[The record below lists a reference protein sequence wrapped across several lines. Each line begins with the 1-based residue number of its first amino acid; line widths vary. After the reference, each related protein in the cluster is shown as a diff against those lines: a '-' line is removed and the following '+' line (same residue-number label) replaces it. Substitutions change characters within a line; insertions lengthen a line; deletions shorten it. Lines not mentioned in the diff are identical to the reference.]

1 MNCGE
6 AQQELALWVGQDLTD
21 PARIETLRRHVA
33 ICPVC
38 GQRAKALK
46 ASLVALGCL
55 EVPQTYDTINS
66 LWPEVE
72 ARILASQSQPPIRS
86 SMVVWAALGLL
97 SLAILGGTAW
107 MWRQSPPPPAAP
119 TVTPEEPVA
128 PPSYPTS
135 PGHQSPGINP
145 AIP

>member
-21 PARIETLRRHVA
+21 PVRIETLRRHVA

-46 ASLVALGCL
+46 ASLVALGSL
-55 EVPQTYDTINS
+55 EVPQTYDTIDS

-72 ARILASQSQPPIRS
+72 ARIMARQSQPPMRS
-86 SMVVWAALGLL
+86 SLVIWAALGLL
-97 SLAILGGTAW
+97 SLVILGGTAW
-107 MWRQSPPPPAAP
+107 MWRTTPPSAAP
-119 TVTPEEPVA
+119 AVTPNEPVA
-128 PPSYPTS
+128 PPLYPPS
-135 PGHQSPGINP
+135 PGHQSSGISP